1 MSGPVV
7 ALGGDLSVISLFD
20 LGQLLR
26 LNGAT
31 GCLTIRDGTRSGA
44 LYFDGGELINA
55 VDDQR
60 NQGEDA
66 AIGLFGWRHGSF
78 EFRAEAP
85 IGGRAIQSS
94 TEAVMMEAAR
104 RLDEAAIGTV
114 EHVDDSETRR
124 LQEHQAAMEALR
136 EAFLRVAGEANQD
149 PSRVDALS
157 VTVHLYQLTE
167 PEDRL
172 LYRPG
177 YPPFLRRRGRWSP
190 VPEPPLTR
198 EDYAQLCQ
206 RLNDACD
213 PLLIGDPEP
222 SDRRRMT
229 LANGRVLILDPVG
242 EGDEESLWVRPSG
255 STPPGIEPT
264 LTGDLGMLST
274 LVEFP
279 ESLLILGAAEIATTR
294 RLLAATASLAMGPAD
309 TLLLISPDGTGR
321 IRTERGV
328 SIATTP
334 AGLRPLLD
342 IVRPDLVALDPALG
356 PGQLS
361 LDELAAVPR
370 ILASA
375 VGQDPAS
382 LPARWVFRLACRRR
396 AAGRAWLST
405 MLRGVVT
412 ARASEHESG
421 ILTVSAWALD
431 MRERELALHGEIE
444 ALGARLDARA
454 AA

>member
-1 MSGPVV
+1 VSVPVV

-31 GCLTIRDGTRSGA
+31 GCLTIRDGARNGA
-44 LYFDGGELINA
+44 LYFDSGELINA
-55 VDDQR
+55 VDDLR
-60 NQGEDA
+60 NQGEEA
-66 AIGLFGWRHGSF
+66 AIGLFGWRRGSF
-78 EFRAEAP
+78 EFRAEAS

-104 RLDEAAIGTV
+104 RLDEAAIGTTV

-198 EDYAQLCQ
+198 EDFAQLSQ

-213 PLLIGDPEP
+213 PLLIGEPEP
-222 SDRRRMT
+222 DRRRMT
-229 LANGRVLILDPVG
+229 LANGRVLILDPIG

-255 STPPGIEPT
+255 STPPGVEPT

-309 TLLLISPDGTGR
+309 TLLLVSPDGTGR

-328 SIATTP
+328 SVVTTP

-396 AAGRAWLST
+396 ASGRAWLST

-412 ARASEHESG
+412 ARASENESG

-431 MRERELALHGEIE
+431 MRERELALRGEIE

>member
-1 MSGPVV
+1 MDQPVV

-26 LNGAT
+26 LNGAS

-44 LYFDGGELINA
+44 IYFDGGDLINA
-55 VDDQR
+55 VDHER
-60 NQGEDA
+60 NQGEEA
-66 AIGLFGWRHGSF
+66 AISLFGWRSGTF
-78 EFRAEAP
+78 EFRAEAAV
-85 IGGRAIQSS
+85 GGRVIQSS

-104 RLDEAAIGTV
+104 RLDEQAIGTV

-136 EAFLRVAGEANQD
+136 DAFLRVAGEAGED
-149 PSRVDALS
+149 PSHVDALS

-172 LYRPG
+172 VYRPG
-177 YPPFLRRRGRWSP
+177 LPPFMRRRGRWSP

-198 EDYAQLCQ
+198 EDYARLCQ
-206 RLNDACD
+206 RLADACD
-213 PLLIGDPEP
+213 PLLVGGPEP
-222 SDRRRMT
+222 GGRRRMT

-255 STPPGIEPT
+255 SALPGPEPE
-264 LTGDLGMLST
+264 LEGDLGMLST
-274 LVEFP
+274 LVELP
-279 ESLLILGAAEIATTR
+279 ESLLVLGAGDIATTR
-294 RLLAATASLAMGPAD
+294 RLLAATASLGMGPAD
-309 TLLLISPDGTGR
+309 TLLLVSPDGGGR
-321 IRTERGV
+321 IRTDRGV
-328 SIATTP
+328 SLATTP
-334 AGLRPLLD
+334 AGLVPLLE
-342 IVRPDLVALDPALG
+342 IVRPDIVALDPALG
-356 PGQLS
+356 SGHLC
-361 LDELAAVPR
+361 LDDMAAVPR

-382 LPARWVFRLACRRR
+382 LPARWVFRLSSRRR
-396 AAGRAWLST
+396 AARAWLST

-412 ARASEHESG
+412 ARASESEPG
-421 ILTVSAWALD
+421 LLIVSAWGLD
-431 MRERELALHGEIE
+431 MRERELALRGEIE